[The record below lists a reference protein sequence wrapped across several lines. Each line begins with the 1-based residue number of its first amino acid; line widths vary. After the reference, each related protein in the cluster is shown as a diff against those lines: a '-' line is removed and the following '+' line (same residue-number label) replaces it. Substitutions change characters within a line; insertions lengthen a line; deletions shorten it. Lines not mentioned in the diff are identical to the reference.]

1 MISQYANSPILVKLV
16 DGLKS
21 QYNSAKTIEDWFK
34 IIFNLKTASG
44 IGLDVWGEIL
54 NQSRSFTYED
64 NGVVNTVVLQGGQT
78 IDGITYTDEQIE
90 NLYRTIL
97 FLRTIS
103 NISGATIPSMNELFQ
118 YYFKDREGRVYILE
132 YATMEIRYVFEFY
145 VSKFEKTIFSSDI
158 MPKPTGVLSS
168 FSYIK
173 NGDFFGFYV
182 NGLTPENQPYA
193 PFDNKPFYW

>member
-44 IGLDVWGEIL
+44 IGLDVWGAIL

-64 NGVVNTVVLQGGQT
+64 NGVVKTVVLQGGQT

-90 NLYRTIL
+90 EFYRLIL
-97 FLRTIS
+97 FLKTLS
-103 NISGATIPSMNELFQ
+103 NISNSTMASLNAILRA
-118 YYFKDREGRVYILE
+118 YFKDRGDCHVVKTS
-132 YATMEIRYVFEFY
+132 TMTIMYVFSFY
-145 VSKFEKTIFSSDI
+145 VSKFEKTIFSSEI
-158 MPKPTGVLSS
+158 MPRPAGVYSN
-168 FSYIK
+168 FSYIQK
-173 NGDFFGFYV
+173 GAYLGFFV
-182 NGLTPENQPYA
+182 NGLSATDQPFA